1 MTQLN
6 RITNLI
12 IDMDG
17 VLYRG
22 DHPMPGL
29 KPFMTFLQSRPIPY
43 MMATNNSTRTPSQY
57 VDKLATMGVTIT
69 ADQVLTSGTATARFL
84 RRDFP
89 AGTRVHLFGMDSV
102 RQALLDEGFCLADE
116 DVEVVVATMDLDV
129 DYEKLKRAVVLI
141 RRGARFIATNL
152 DPTRPAPDGMLWP
165 GTGALLAA
173 IRTGAEAE
181 PIVVGKPEPT
191 MFELSLEAMGARPAT
206 TAMLGDRLDTDILG
220 AQRAGLKTILVL
232 SGSSTAEEAKAY
244 QPDLIFRDVAHL
256 LAAWRQDLKSA

>member
-1 MTQLN
+1 MTQLKE
-6 RITNLI
+6 ITHLI

-29 KPFMTFLQSRPIPY
+29 PSFMTFLQQRPIPY
-43 MMATNNSTRTPSQY
+43 MMATNNSTRSPAQY
-57 VDKLATMGVTIT
+57 VDKLATMGVTIS

-84 RRDFP
+84 RRDLP

-102 RQALLDEGFCLADE
+102 RQALQDEGFILADE
-116 DVEVVVATMDLDV
+116 DVAAVVATMDLNV
-129 DYEKLKRAVVLI
+129 NYEKLRRAVVLI
-141 RRGARFIATNL
+141 RQGARFVATNL

-165 GTGALLAA
+165 GTGSLIAA
-173 IRTGAEAE
+173 IRTGAETD

-191 MFELSLEAMGARPAT
+191 MFELALEAMGARPES

-232 SGSSTAEEAKAY
+232 SGSSTAEEAEAY
-244 QPDLIFRDVAHL
+244 RPDFIFQDIAHL
-256 LAAWRQDLKSA
+256 LAAWQKDLGLG